1 MSLIFESVQVS
12 ILAMLVIFLVLG
24 VLIGVIKVLVHFL
37 PYAAPPP
44 PPPRAQAP
52 AAAASAGSSQDD
64 DHIAAIHAALAH
76 HLGKAPQ
83 DIHIANITSL

>member
-1 MSLIFESVQVS
+1 MSLITQSIQVS
-12 ILAMLVIFLVLG
+12 ILSMSVIFLVLG
-24 VLIGVIKVLVHFL
+24 VLIGVIKVMVHFL

-52 AAAASAGSSQDD
+52 TTTASGSSQDE
-64 DHIAAIHAALAH
+64 DHVAAIHAALAH

-83 DIHIANITSL
+83 DIQIANITAL

>member
-1 MSLIFESVQVS
+1 MSLILQSIQVS

-24 VLIGVIKVLVHFL
+24 VLICVIKVMVHFL
-37 PYAAPPP
+37 PYTAPPP

-52 AAAASAGSSQDD
+52 AATTSGSSQDD

-76 HLGKAPQ
+76 HLGKAPHEIQ
-83 DIHIANITSL
+83 ISNIQTL

>member
-1 MSLIFESVQVS
+1 MSLIIQSIQVS

-24 VLIGVIKVLVHFL
+24 VLIGVIKVMVHFL
-37 PYAAPPP
+37 PYTAPPP

-52 AAAASAGSSQDD
+52 AATASGSSQDD

-76 HLGKAPQ
+76 HLGKAPHEIQ
-83 DIHIANITSL
+83 ISNIQTL